1 VIVDAGGDATTITL
15 TPVTQPVHAFATC
28 NYWHWLGDGFRLIII
43 NETMCILGT
52 SFCIV
57 DVVVKA
63 IFFPERLVIV
73 WNCGILS
80 AVNVVGDSAIGSG
93 LSGISVLVD
102 VDGGERVA
110 RGL

>member
-1 VIVDAGGDATTITL
+1 
-15 TPVTQPVHAFATC
+15 
-28 NYWHWLGDGFRLIII
+28 
-43 NETMCILGT
+43 M
-52 SFCIV
+52 
-57 DVVVKA
+57 
-63 IFFPERLVIV
+63 
-73 WNCGILS
+73 CGIVEFLS